1 MLIRFLANK
10 SSLLRTLL
18 FLGMQY
24 QASFESPVG
33 FLILKSDGQA
43 ITSISFSEIDLQEQ
57 NSCAVLETCKEQLDG
72 YFSGKS
78 LAFDLPLSPEGTEFQ
93 QKVWTELMK
102 IPYGET
108 ITYMEMAIRLGDPKC
123 IRAAGTANGKNP
135 IAIIIPCHRVIGA
148 GNKLTGYAGG
158 IWRKKI
164 LLELEM
170 KNNPSK
176 RTLF

>member
-1 MLIRFLANK
+1 MTF
-10 SSLLRTLL
+10 SEDFSY
-18 FLGMQY
+18 FWGMQY
-24 QASFESPVG
+24 QISFNSPLG
-33 FLILKSDGQA
+33 FLILKSDGQSVTA
-43 ITSISFSEIDLQEQ
+43 VSFSENDIQEQ
-57 NSCAVLETCKEQLDG
+57 NSCEVLETCKTQLDD
-72 YFSGKS
+72 YFNGKS
-78 LAFDLPLSPEGTEFQ
+78 LKFDLPLSPEGTEFQ
-93 QKVWTELMK
+93 QKVWAELLK

-108 ITYMEMAIRLGDPKC
+108 ITYMDMAVRLGDPKC

-158 IWRKKI
+158 IWRKKM

-170 KNNPSK
+170 KHNPTK

>member
-1 MLIRFLANK
+1 MTFYEDFSYFWR
-10 SSLLRTLL
+10 
-18 FLGMQY
+18 MQF
-24 QASFESPVG
+24 QTSFQSPVG

-43 ITSISFSEIDLQEQ
+43 ITSVSFSETDIQEQ
-57 NSCAVLETCKEQLDG
+57 NSCAVLETCKEQLAN

-78 LAFDLPLSPEGTEFQ
+78 QAFDLPLSPEGTEFQ
-93 QKVWTELMK
+93 QRVWAELLK

-108 ITYMEMAIRLGDPKC
+108 ITYMDMAVRLGDPKC
-123 IRAAGTANGKNP
+123 IRAAGTANGRNP

-158 IWRKKI
+158 IWRKKG

-170 KNNPSK
+170 KYNPAK
-176 RTLF
+176 TTLF

>member
-1 MLIRFLANK
+1 MTFYEDF
-10 SSLLRTLL
+10 SY
-18 FLGMQY
+18 FWGMQY
-24 QASFESPVG
+24 QISFNSPLG
-33 FLILKSDGQA
+33 ILILKSDGPSVTA
-43 ITSISFSEIDLQEQ
+43 ISFSESDIQEQ
-57 NSCAVLETCKEQLDG
+57 NPCEVLELCKTQLEY

-78 LAFDLPLSPEGTEFQ
+78 LTFDLPLSPEGTEFQ
-93 QKVWTELMK
+93 QRVWAELLK

-108 ITYMEMAIRLGDPKC
+108 ITYMDMAVRLGDPKC

-148 GNKLTGYAGG
+148 ENKLTGYAGG

-170 KNNPSK
+170 KHNPTK

>member
-1 MLIRFLANK
+1 MEYI
-10 SSLLRTLL
+10 SS
-18 FLGMQY
+18 F
-24 QASFESPVG
+24 SSPLG
-33 FLILKSDGQA
+33 FLILKSDGQN
-43 ITSISFSEIDLQEQ
+43 ITEISFSENDIQEQ
-57 NSCAVLETCKEQLDG
+57 NPCAVLEACQVQLTD

-78 LAFDLPLSPEGTEFQ
+78 VGFDLPLNPEGTEFQ
-93 QKVWTELMK
+93 QKVWAELLK

-108 ITYMEMAIRLGDPKC
+108 ITYMDLAVRLGDPKC

-135 IAIIIPCHRVIGA
+135 IAVVIPCHRVIGA

-158 IWRKKI
+158 IWRKKL

-170 KNNPSK
+170 QHNPNK

>member
-1 MLIRFLANK
+1 M
-10 SSLLRTLL
+10 
-18 FLGMQY
+18 GMQF
-24 QASFESPVG
+24 QTSFKSPLG
-33 FLILKSDGQA
+33 FLILKSDGHS
-43 ITSISFSEIDLQEQ
+43 ITAVSFSENDIQEQ
-57 NSCAVLETCKEQLDG
+57 NSCEVLEECKTQLQD

-78 LAFDLPLSPEGTEFQ
+78 LTFDLPLSPEGTEFQ
-93 QKVWTELMK
+93 QKVWAELLK

-108 ITYMEMAIRLGDPKC
+108 ITYMDLAVRLGDAKV
-123 IRAAGTANGKNP
+123 IRAAGTANGRNP

-170 KNNPSK
+170 KYNPTK

>member
-1 MLIRFLANK
+1 
-10 SSLLRTLL
+10 
-18 FLGMQY
+18 MQY

-43 ITSISFSEIDLQEQ
+43 ITSVSFSENDIQEQ
-57 NSCAVLETCKEQLDG
+57 NSCAVLETCKEQLAS
-72 YFSGKS
+72 YFAGKLLS
-78 LAFDLPLSPEGTEFQ
+78 FDLPLSPDGTEFQ
-93 QKVWTELMK
+93 LRVWAELLN

-108 ITYMEMAIRLGDPKC
+108 ITYMEMAVRLGDPKC
-123 IRAAGTANGKNP
+123 IRAAGTANGKNS